1 MLMDATTTAE
11 PARVTGETAENAP
24 APWVPVAS
32 RHMMNMAILAML
44 PMIAAGALNYAHTF
58 LVDPDIW
65 WHLADARFLLTQH
78 HFIHTDPYA
87 FTAVGQRWIDWE
99 WLSEIPYWFSYQAF
113 GLRGIYLLAWCALVA
128 NILFVYWRG
137 YRMGRSADAALGAA
151 AIGYVLMTV
160 NSGPRMIE
168 FAYLAMS
175 VELAILEAADR
186 GNRKLLWLLPP
197 LFCLWIN
204 LHGSW
209 LFGLGLLGLYI
220 LCGWFSVNVG
230 AFQQQAFSNAERR
243 QLLAVFFAS
252 ALAPVINPY
261 GWHLMAQPFD
271 MMFNQKLS
279 VATITEWQPL
289 SLSSTEGYGVVAA
302 IVAMIVANCV
312 RGRVWKV
319 HELAM
324 IIFAW
329 YMAINHHRFTYLAAI
344 VTTPM
349 LARDLSRSFTAGEKD
364 AETIAWMNGIMT
376 ACALGVMLFMFP
388 SQASLDKML
397 HMMFPMKTI
406 AQIQPTWRTFDTD
419 YVGGMMA
426 FESKPSFMDT
436 RFDSFEHLGVM
447 QDSSSIVQSYDAL
460 ELLDKYRVDHALV
473 KDDQPIAYL
482 LQHTPG
488 WSLTQ
493 RENAWEGEYLLFA
506 RNPITAPGPPDA
518 GPAVGS
524 PKPNRQL

>member
-1 MLMDATTTAE
+1 MDATTTAE
-11 PARVTGETAENAP
+11 PDLVSGETRGKTP
-24 APWVPVAS
+24 PPWGRTAS
-32 RHMMNMAILAML
+32 RHVMNMAILAML

-65 WHLADARFLLTQH
+65 WHLADARLLLAQH
-78 HFIHTDPYA
+78 HFIQTDPYA

-113 GLRGIYLLAWCALVA
+113 GLRGIYLVAWFALVA

-137 YRMGRSADAALGAA
+137 FRMGRSADVALVAA

-168 FAYLAMS
+168 FAYFAMS
-175 VELAILEAADR
+175 AELAILEAADR

-197 LFCLWIN
+197 LFSLWIN

-220 LCGWFSVNVG
+220 LCGWFPLHVG
-230 AFQQQAFSNAERR
+230 VFQQNAFSNAERK
-243 QLLAVFFAS
+243 QLIAVFCTS
-252 ALAPVINPY
+252 ALAPLLNPY

-271 MMFNQKLS
+271 MMLNQKLS
-279 VATITEWQPL
+279 VATIAEWQPL
-289 SLSSTEGYGVVAA
+289 SLSSTEGYGVVVA
-302 IVAMIVANCV
+302 IVAMIVANCI

-324 IIFAW
+324 IVFAW

-344 VTTPM
+344 ITTPM
-349 LARDLSRSFTAGEKD
+349 LARDLSRSFTSGEKD
-364 AETIAWMNGIMT
+364 ADTIAWMNGVMT
-376 ACALGVMLFMFP
+376 AGALGVMLFMFP
-388 SQASLDKML
+388 SRASLDKML

-406 AQIQPTWRTFDTD
+406 AEIQPTWRTFDTD

-426 FESKPSFMDT
+426 FESKPSFIDT

-447 QDSSSIVQSYDAL
+447 QESRSIIQSYNAL

-482 LQHTPG
+482 LRHTPG

-493 RENAWEGEYLLFA
+493 HEKAWEGEYLLFA
-506 RNPITAPGPPDA
+506 RNPIAPPDPTNA
-518 GPAVGS
+518 GQAAGS
-524 PKPNRQL
+524 PEPKMQP